1 MTEDIIDEIV
11 SLAATQI
18 DAALDSGSSH
28 ASDMKYLAE
37 FREDLINLLR
47 ENKLIQQKYCIFKVR
62 ILDIPMG
69 LISIYVKSGSN
80 KVVEQYQCRCKN
92 QDISIQNTWHGS

>member
-28 ASDMKYLAE
+28 M
-37 FREDLINLLR
+37 
-47 ENKLIQQKYCIFKVR
+47 
-62 ILDIPMG
+62 
-69 LISIYVKSGSN
+69 IYRSFGS
-80 KVVEQYQCRCKN
+80 K
-92 QDISIQNTWHGS
+92 

>member
-28 ASDMKYLAE
+28 ASDMKYL
-37 FREDLINLLR
+37 
-47 ENKLIQQKYCIFKVR
+47 
-62 ILDIPMG
+62 
-69 LISIYVKSGSN
+69 
-80 KVVEQYQCRCKN
+80 
-92 QDISIQNTWHGS
+92 

>member
-18 DAALDSGSSH
+18 GAALDSSSSH
-28 ASDMKYLAE
+28 TSDKKYLAE

-47 ENKLIQQKYCIFKVR
+47 ENKLIQ
-62 ILDIPMG
+62 
-69 LISIYVKSGSN
+69 
-80 KVVEQYQCRCKN
+80 
-92 QDISIQNTWHGS
+92 

>member
-1 MTEDIIDEIV
+1 MITEDIIDEIV
-11 SLAATQI
+11 SLAAIQI
-18 DAALDSGSSH
+18 DTALDSGSSH

-69 LISIYVKSGSN
+69 LISLQSV
-80 KVVEQYQCRCKN
+80 
-92 QDISIQNTWHGS
+92 

>member
-28 ASDMKYLAE
+28 ASDST
-37 FREDLINLLR
+37 
-47 ENKLIQQKYCIFKVR
+47 
-62 ILDIPMG
+62 ILMV
-69 LISIYVKSGSN
+69 YM
-80 KVVEQYQCRCKN
+80 
-92 QDISIQNTWHGS
+92 

>member
-1 MTEDIIDEIV
+1 MRLRVACAGRELFLIIKIMITEDIIDEIV

-47 ENKLIQQKYCIFKVR
+47 ENKLIQ
-62 ILDIPMG
+62 
-69 LISIYVKSGSN
+69 
-80 KVVEQYQCRCKN
+80 
-92 QDISIQNTWHGS
+92 

>member
-28 ASDMKYLAE
+28 ASDMKYLVV
-37 FREDLINLLR
+37 LIFVA
-47 ENKLIQQKYCIFKVR
+47 ITI
-62 ILDIPMG
+62 ILSDM
-69 LISIYVKSGSN
+69 IYRSFGS
-80 KVVEQYQCRCKN
+80 K
-92 QDISIQNTWHGS
+92 

>member
-47 ENKLIQQKYCIFKVR
+47 ENKLIQ
-62 ILDIPMG
+62 
-69 LISIYVKSGSN
+69 
-80 KVVEQYQCRCKN
+80 
-92 QDISIQNTWHGS
+92 

>member
-62 ILDIPMG
+62 ILNKPVG
-69 LISIYVKSGSN
+69 LISQSISVITFYQLSISADVKI
-80 KVVEQYQCRCKN
+80 R
-92 QDISIQNTWHGS
+92 

>member
-1 MTEDIIDEIV
+1 MRYWYCKDTSDGQTWLYMGTIRPVKDESIV
-11 SLAATQI
+11 SLAAIQI

-47 ENKLIQQKYCIFKVR
+47 ENKLIQ
-62 ILDIPMG
+62 
-69 LISIYVKSGSN
+69 
-80 KVVEQYQCRCKN
+80 
-92 QDISIQNTWHGS
+92 